1 MNHPHEDDLLLL
13 AYGELDGA
21 AVAEAE
27 RHLAACAPC
36 RDQFLRLERGR
47 VALEWTTWPTA
58 QPKRRA
64 TRWGGRGGAALTVL
78 AAAAAVAAVVIA
90 RGPGRDDRPRA
101 WPERREWSA
110 TAGYIAGGRP
120 VIAIDAQLTRLEQER
135 SYARP

>member
-13 AYGELDGA
+13 AYGELDAPA
-21 AVAEAE
+21 AAEVE
-27 RHLAACAPC
+27 RHLASCAAC
-36 RDQFLRLERGR
+36 REQFIRLERGR
-47 VALEWTTWPTA
+47 VALEWTTAPTA
-58 QPKRRA
+58 RPGRRTA
-64 TRWGGRGGAALTVL
+64 RWAGLAVL

-90 RGPGRDDRPRA
+90 RGPSRDERPRG

-120 VIAIDAQLTRLEQER
+120 VIAIDEQLTQLEQER